1 MPRNPSRHSL
11 HRIRYRATRANSGSA
26 PVVLAFLKAPRRGF
40 VKTRLAAVIGDAAA
54 TKVYRELA
62 RRQIAVI
69 PAEWRTEIHYTPRG
83 SRTEMVSWLGSRPHY
98 RLQRGVDLGA
108 RLIAA
113 IAQAFRRGAVRVIAV
128 GADCPDLDAACLRT
142 AVARLDAADV
152 VLGPARDG
160 GYYLIGLRG
169 PLPAVFEAISWG
181 TPEVLQQTLARVRAI
196 GAKIALLDEKEDID
210 DGPSFR
216 RHQKRHSSRAR
227 PVSAR

>member
-1 MPRNPSRHSL
+1 
-11 HRIRYRATRANSGSA
+11 
-26 PVVLAFLKAPRRGF
+26 LKAPRRGF
-40 VKTRLAAVIGDAAA
+40 VKTRLAAEIGDAAA
-54 TKVYRELA
+54 TQVYRELA

-113 IAQAFRRGAVRVIAV
+113 FAQVFRQGAERVIAV
-128 GADCPDLDAACLRT
+128 GADCPALDGACLRT
-142 AVARLDAADV
+142 AVARLDEADV

-160 GYYLIGLRG
+160 GYYLIGLRR
-169 PLPAVFEAISWG
+169 PMPAVFAEIPWG
-181 TPEVLQQTLARVRAI
+181 TSEVLQKTLARVRAV

-216 RHQKRHSSRAR
+216 RYEKRQFSRAR
-227 PVSAR
+227 ASVSAR